1 MTKIYVG
8 NLPFSATESE
18 VRDLFAQHGTVD
30 SVALPTDRET
40 GRPRGF
46 GFVEMP
52 QADAQKA
59 MQALNG
65 FNMGGRPLRVNEA
78 QDRPRTGGG
87 GRPGGG
93 GGGGRGGFGGGGGGG
108 GGRISSTGTFELGNL
123 TDARLIRVSAPQ
135 GWMLKAVTLNG
146 QDLTDTPI
154 DVPPGQHLAGLRVE
168 ITQKIGAVTGTVVD
182 ARKQPV
188 LDATVVLFPADERLR
203 TVQSRF
209 TRTARPDQEGTFR
222 ITGLPPGD
230 YRAVALQGLEDG
242 QDGDP
247 DFLASIE
254 DLATRLALEEGES
267 RALTLELARR

>member
-93 GGGGRGGFGGGGGGG
+93 GGGGRGGFGGGGGYGG
-108 GGRISSTGTFELGNL
+108 GGGG
-123 TDARLIRVSAPQ
+123 
-135 GWMLKAVTLNG
+135 GYGGGGGGGG
-146 QDLTDTPI
+146 Q
-154 DVPPGQHLAGLRVE
+154 
-168 ITQKIGAVTGTVVD
+168 
-182 ARKQPV
+182 
-188 LDATVVLFPADERLR
+188 
-203 TVQSRF
+203 
-209 TRTARPDQEGTFR
+209 
-222 ITGLPPGD
+222 
-230 YRAVALQGLEDG
+230 
-242 QDGDP
+242 
-247 DFLASIE
+247 
-254 DLATRLALEEGES
+254 
-267 RALTLELARR
+267 RRW